1 MLTKEAKQFLLEN
14 TPKILGLSARELPTI
29 PDMSRRLK
37 PMPITWQD
45 VKRFGRDVIQG
56 AEDAAYWF
64 MHKDAI
70 PAGKMGWGALLES
83 ANQQQLRYNLLLLGK
98 NQQQAV
104 NNYYAQFRRNA
115 DHINKIYDD
124 VYGEK
129 GLMGNWQ
136 QGLAS
141 KPQTKVRGKS
151 MDFLYNTLPF
161 MFSTGGVGTK
171 LVSSIPK
178 MLKLPVWL
186 GYQYGEG
193 LGEGLLH
200 EGRRKLFETGA
211 EFLVPRKDSPF
222 Y

>member
-14 TPKILGLSARELPTI
+14 TPKILGLSAQELPTI

-45 VKRFGRDVIQG
+45 GKRFGRDVVQG

-83 ANQQQLRYNLLLLGK
+83 ANQQQLRYNLLLGK
-98 NQQQAV
+98 NQQQVV
-104 NNYYAQFRRNA
+104 NDYYNQRRRNA
-115 DHINKIYDD
+115 DHINKMYDD
-124 VYGEK
+124 VDGEK
-129 GLMGNWQ
+129 GLMGVWQ
-136 QGLAS
+136 QRLAF

-161 MFSTGGVGTK
+161 MFSTGSVGTN
-171 LVSSIPK
+171 LVRRTPK
-178 MLKLPVWL
+178 MLKVPMWL

-200 EGRRKLFETGA
+200 EGRRRLTEKGA
-211 EFLVPRKDSPF
+211 ELLVPRKDSQF